1 MRRFLHIALLLIVC
15 SIATTGCL
23 RTKVSTKTR
32 YIIKPLI
39 SDGSTTVDM
48 ERYITA
54 FAYNVDTTDWAVAS
68 YEDALAMR
76 IVNKTTGEI
85 KSEPAA
91 IAEPFTES
99 IGGGRYWV
107 EMTLNNPTVMLVVI
121 DPELKVYGYR
131 KQTIGENMPKTYE
144 SVIFYT
150 SKKGT
155 RYKAGAWIM
164 CNDFYIDP
172 SQTPEGGGNDQTAE
186 GNVTE

>member
-1 MRRFLHIALLLIVC
+1 MKRVLHIALLVALC
-15 SIATTGCL
+15 TLTATGCL
-23 RTKVSTKTR
+23 RTKVSTATD

-39 SDGSTTVDM
+39 SDGSTNVDM

-54 FAYNVDTTDWAVAS
+54 FAYNVDTTDWAVMS
-68 YEDALAMR
+68 YEDALAMK
-76 IVNKTTGEI
+76 IVNKTTGEV

-91 IAEPFTES
+91 IAEPFTDA
-99 IGGGRYWV
+99 IGGGKYWV
-107 EMTLNNPTVMLVVI
+107 EMRLKNPTVMLVVI

-131 KQTIGENMPKTYE
+131 KQTIGENIPKTYE

-164 CNDFYIDP
+164 CNDFYTDP
-172 SQTPEGGGNDQTAE
+172 SQDESQTE
-186 GNVTE
+186 

>member
-1 MRRFLHIALLLIVC
+1 MRRFLYITLLLIAC
-15 SIATTGCL
+15 GMAATGCL

-32 YIIKPLI
+32 YIIKPLV
-39 SDGSTTVDM
+39 SDGSTNVEM

-54 FAYNVDTTDWAVAS
+54 FAYNVDTTEWMVAS
-68 YEDALAMR
+68 YEDALEMK
-76 IVNKTTGEI
+76 IVNKTTGEV

-99 IGGGRYWV
+99 IGGGKYWV
-107 EMTLNNPTVMLVVI
+107 EMTLKKPTVMLVVI

-131 KQTIGENMPKTYE
+131 KQTIGENLPSTYE
-144 SVIFYT
+144 TVIFYT

-155 RYKAGAWIM
+155 RYKAGAWVM

-172 SQTPEGGGNDQTAE
+172 SQNPDEQSPATNA
-186 GNVTE
+186 TE